1 VGSGVLQTGPFNMI
15 WKLASVYCTGMAV
28 YCTGMA
34 VGETG
39 FIVTVKGTFVL
50 HSAVRSLLETDRTDH
65 K

>member
-1 VGSGVLQTGPFNMI
+1 MI